1 MERAR
6 DLQQLGVSIFNR
18 SPGHGIAFLVA
29 IGIVRDFPVEINN
42 FLVRLNADRE
52 KIGDYLSEEYP
63 TAQTLRL
70 EFLNSLPLLGTGVL
84 SALQT
89 VSHDLTLPRDW
100 MKVDRL
106 LRGVAHFW
114 WKQHEEEINERRNEG
129 GASSFRDAPDDSGEL
144 IGLDL
149 QRALLGTEGFHRLL
163 FSTLMLYRW
172 LRDGHE
178 MPLNT
183 WVQLNAGIEGAG
195 NDFPFHVQMAIH
207 KAISSGELKLQVDR
221 TLSPVKPP
229 TPSLRGRAF
238 VRYNGRPQTDGDLAH
253 WPQASPHVLAAEGGV
268 LAAGRMSPQPA
279 LCLQGS
285 RARMSLTAFAQPFDA
300 GGSGTTDEEVTWLRL
315 HQWLLL
321 LASSDDA
328 APFAFVSLKK
338 VALLRADARVLQ
350 ITLARR
356 VEGDWP
362 SVTVDDD
369 WLELCLL
376 LGDGRFQVLEAP
388 ELMMRFEDEA
398 DFQNWAGYLRE
409 LCCEDPDRRRAAL
422 KVPPVIVAGLID
434 TLIQVGCAALVLR
447 DHKRLTKGHLRHDA
461 GAKTAAQEQEVTV
474 HCVPKL
480 LPVQQDT
487 EGGLPRL
494 LCGGRSNERAA
505 TAPEGSS
512 NRSLSLE
519 DEELLCEPVTVS
531 HLSSDIGVHSEPL
544 EGLRRPDTS
553 CRQNVPLSP
562 LVRRKSLVTKQEL
575 AATSPLLRPPR
586 LPVSR
591 SSSVETEKSVDS
603 SRPKASPSVS
613 PRSPGGTQPNSASG
627 TDDEKSPCPSISA
640 SSIDTTRTYPRA
652 VELIVEEAEEDINRP
667 WGTVER
673 TFKAF
678 CGTKPGMDGKSF
690 AKLCKDSSLV
700 EKNLTKTDVD
710 IIFAKVCKKG
720 HRRIGLEQFDAALE
734 MIADKK
740 TLTLEEVWC
749 AVRCC
754 GGPVLN
760 STKAETVRF
769 YDDKS
774 LYTGTHAQGGP
785 DPGRKGKGT
794 LTWTTA
800 LRDEPSQGSANTP
813 VPNSPRD
820 PEFSPPELEK
830 RPRSVSLSEKKISQQ
845 LRGKDGTVED
855 TFKAYCANKPDMDGK
870 GFVKLC
876 KDCELVDDSLTLI
889 DADLIFAKVVS
900 RGHRRIILRQ
910 FKEALRLIADRKGI
924 DEEEICQRV
933 AESEGVVHEGTTA
946 DYVRFFD
953 DKSTYTGTHVYG
965 GPDSSARTSADQFW
979 SSMLRPEGEE
989 DRLPEMVV
997 TKICETSP
1005 QGSKAKATPVQPKA
1019 KPRARLAITAKSKP
1033 PTGDSHDFT
1042 MVFTDVQGSTS
1053 LWEANPRAMELALR
1067 LHDATIRQVLAKHS
1081 GYEVTTEGDAFQIA
1095 FHDTADAV
1103 AFCLDTQQELL
1114 RCDWP
1119 NATLSHPDAAASSDG
1134 AWRGLRVRMGLHS
1147 GRPASVTKHEV
1158 TGRWRYAGPSVAMA
1172 KAIEGV
1178 CHGGQIIMSA
1188 SSFYLIDGLLTSLGS
1203 PQVVDLGDHILEGHG
1218 LTEDSSRT
1226 GCSGRARVQLIQL
1239 VPDALA
1245 HDWSGE
1251 DPDDTSTLVGGR
1263 KFAPVVSE
1271 QRVSP
1276 GFEGSPAGSSITL
1289 CFVFT
1294 QGARE
1299 LVATDPGLAVQ
1310 SLGLLRGCL
1319 REVLRHAGDGSGYE
1333 CQEDEGAF
1341 MLAFGSMLDAA
1352 VFSILLQRKLPQL
1365 PWPDELRQRDEK
1377 QAVGRTGHYV
1387 DDFNGIDDGLR
1398 QGNTWCR
1405 M

>member
-1 MERAR
+1 MQAAVLRSRA
-6 DLQQLGVSIFNR
+6 
-18 SPGHGIAFLVA
+18 IASN
-29 IGIVRDFPVEINN
+29 D
-42 FLVRLNADRE
+42 
-52 KIGDYLSEEYP
+52 K
-63 TAQTLRL
+63 
-70 EFLNSLPLLGTGVL
+70 
-84 SALQT
+84 
-89 VSHDLTLPRDW
+89 
-100 MKVDRL
+100 
-106 LRGVAHFW
+106 
-114 WKQHEEEINERRNEG
+114 
-129 GASSFRDAPDDSGEL
+129 GEL

-163 FSTLMLYRW
+163 FSTLMLHRW
-172 LRDGHE
+172 LADGHE

-195 NDFPFHVQMAIH
+195 NDFPFHVQMAIY
-207 KAISSGELKLQVDR
+207 KAVSSGELKLQVGR
-221 TLSPVKPP
+221 TVAPVKPP
-229 TPSLRGRAF
+229 IPSLRGRAF

-279 LCLQGS
+279 ACLQTS
-285 RARMSLTAFAQPFDA
+285 RVRTSLAAFAQPFDA
-300 GGSGTTDEEVTWLRL
+300 GGSSMDEEVTWLRL

-321 LASSDDA
+321 LNSSDDA

-350 ITLARR
+350 MTLARR

-362 SVTVDDD
+362 SVAVDDD

-388 ELMMRFEDEA
+388 ELVMRFEDEA

-409 LCCEDPDRRRAAL
+409 LCCEDPERRRAAL
-422 KVPPVIVAGLID
+422 K
-434 TLIQVGCAALVLR
+434 
-447 DHKRLTKGHLRHDA
+447 
-461 GAKTAAQEQEVTV
+461 
-474 HCVPKL
+474 VPKL
-480 LPVQQDT
+480 LPVQQDP

-494 LCGGRSNERAA
+494 LVGARSTERAA

-512 NRSLSLE
+512 TRSRSLE

-531 HLSSDIGVHSEPL
+531 HLSSDSGIHSEPL
-544 EGLRRPDTS
+544 EGLRRPDAS
-553 CRQNVPLSP
+553 YRQNVPLSP

-575 AATSPLLRPPR
+575 VASSPLLRPPR

-591 SSSVETEKSVDS
+591 SSSVETDKSFDS
-603 SRPKASPSVS
+603 RAKASPSVS
-613 PRSPGGTQPNSASG
+613 PRSPGTQPNSASG

-640 SSIDTTRTYPRA
+640 SSVDTARTHPR
-652 VELIVEEAEEDINRP
+652 VDLIVEEADEDINRP

-700 EKNLTKTDVD
+700 DRNLTKTDVD
-710 IIFAKVCKKG
+710 IIFAKACKKG

-734 MIADKK
+734 MIAEKK
-740 TLTLEEVWC
+740 SLTLEQVWC

-760 STKAETVRF
+760 STKTETVRF
-769 YDDKS
+769 HDDKS

-800 LRDEPSQGSANTP
+800 LRDEPSQASTP
-813 VPNSPRD
+813 VPSSPRD
-820 PEFSPPELEK
+820 PEYSREEPEK

-845 LRGKDGTVED
+845 LRGKGGTVED

-876 KDCELVDDSLTLI
+876 KDCELVDECLTLI

-910 FKEALRLIADRKGI
+910 FKEALRLIAERKGI

-965 GPDSSARTSADQFW
+965 GPDSSARTSTDQFW
-979 SSMLRPEGEE
+979 SSMLRPDGYEE

-997 TKICETSP
+997 SKICETSQP
-1005 QGSKAKATPVQPKA
+1005 GSKAKSTPVQPKA

-1033 PTGDSHDFT
+1033 PAGDSNDFT

-1103 AFCLDTQQELL
+1103 AFCLDTQAELL

-1119 NATLSHPDAAASSDG
+1119 DATLSHPDAAASSDG

-1158 TGRWRYAGPSVAMA
+1158 TGRTRYAGPSVAMA

-1188 SSFYLIDGLLTSLGS
+1188 SSFYLIDGLLTLLGS

-1251 DPDDTSTLVGGR
+1251 DPLDKSTHVGGR
-1263 KFAPVVSE
+1263 KFPPVVSE

-1276 GFEGSPAGSSITL
+1276 GFEGSPSGTSITL

-1299 LVATDPGLAVQ
+1299 LVATDPGLAVR

-1319 REVLRHAGDGSGYE
+1319 REVLSHAGDGSGYE

-1352 VFSILLQRKLPQL
+1352 VFSILLQRKLLLL
-1365 PWPDELRQRDEK
+1365 PWPDELRERGPNHAHGLRVSIGALSGAYTSRRPHASTGRADYFGTIVNRTARIAAAAHPGQVLLGGEMPLDAAALKRLPGVQWQQPAPLPGYPQMIPQPIPQ
-1377 QAVGRTGHYV
+1377 QAVLGQPIPAAYAPSPMSPPVVMPSIPGQTQQPMPQVSGAGWSLPRLGAYALK
-1387 DDFNGIDDGLR
+1387 GIDSPIVLNELR
-1398 QGNTWCR
+1398 LFDDR
-1405 M
+1405 

>member
-1 MERAR
+1 MQ

-531 HLSSDIGVHSEPL
+531 HLSLSAADPL
-544 EGLRRPDTS
+544 TAQARHLVSPKRAP
-553 CRQNVPLSP
+553 VPLGAEKKPRDQAGVGSY
-562 LVRRKSLVTKQEL
+562 LASAST
-575 AATSPLLRPPR
+575 AATASVTEFLEVSAEFPSSLL
-586 LPVSR
+586 
-591 SSSVETEKSVDS
+591 
-603 SRPKASPSVS
+603 
-613 PRSPGGTQPNSASG
+613 GTIAISQCHFEC

-1365 PWPDELRQRDEK
+1365 PWPDELRQR
-1377 QAVGRTGHYV
+1377 G
-1387 DDFNGIDDGLR
+1387 
-1398 QGNTWCR
+1398 
-1405 M
+1405 